1 MALKSSVSF
10 DGALVFLLVA
20 GSAACAGNG
29 ASVLGTSSDSTGVTF
44 DFLDFLTGTGSGI
57 SSDEEEVSF
66 STTSLLFRVF
76 LVGTSLSL
84 SLDEE
89 TASHQHLNSCVSTTF
104 LPSVRD
110 FFFLPFRLFA
120 IAFCD
125 LCAAIF
131 VRSLHSQKKFEIL
144 VHVNYSLSYR
154 HVLARNVG
162 V

>member
-1 MALKSSVSF
+1 LDV
-10 DGALVFLLVA
+10 
-20 GSAACAGNG
+20 
-29 ASVLGTSSDSTGVTF
+29 
-44 DFLDFLTGTGSGI
+44 FLDFLTGAGSGVSSEDDDADFSTGS
-57 SSDEEEVSF
+57 SS
-66 STTSLLFRVF
+66 FRLF